1 MMMQR
6 VSYDMKKNKYYYV
19 KVRLTNNEQKRV
31 R

>member
-6 VSYDMKKNKYYYV
+6 VSYDMKKNKHYYV